1 MPRRRPLVTRSGR
14 RLGKFT
20 RYRDAMQYVQDQSI
34 RLMNMGYT
42 PHEIAET
49 VKLPK
54 AVQVEPWGIEY
65 YGNVDVSARNV

>member
-1 MPRRRPLVTRSGR
+1 MLTD
-14 RLGKFT
+14 
-20 RYRDAMQYVQDQSI
+20 YRDAMQYVLDQSI
-34 RLMNMGYT
+34 RLINMGYT
-42 PHEIAET
+42 PDEIAET